1 MSISFAPAALAID
14 AANWVD
20 KVVARRRGRRMAKAA
35 NAIKYAGLIVSE
47 LRGLRN
53 IEKDLFVPLQKF
65 NPVDWSAERRGGEIQ
80 KLITFSAVLPAFGYM
95 AQYAS
100 SLAGTDLTELVKA
113 LPVWESEEEDP
124 VILRDRLVELTW
136 DVTSHVGDSAG
147 TLSDDDEVY
156 QNLQDRIT
164 ELDWNAEL
172 AEYMRLGEEEE
183 GAATIQAGP
192 DMLIQYY
199 IPALVWLVRNAD
211 VDHMER
217 VRALRKLS
225 RDLSRTRT
233 RSDSVSLESVV
244 SEAELILGQ
253 FIGIVEKAY
262 PDIPSPTWTLS
273 NAP

>member
-1 MSISFAPAALAID
+1 M
-14 AANWVD
+14 
-20 KVVARRRGRRMAKAA
+20 G
-35 NAIKYAGLIVSE
+35 
-47 LRGLRN
+47 RN
-53 IEKDLFVPLQKF
+53 I
-65 NPVDWSAERRGGEIQ
+65 AC
-80 KLITFSAVLPAFGYM
+80 
-95 AQYAS
+95 
-100 SLAGTDLTELVKA
+100 
-113 LPVWESEEEDP
+113 
-124 VILRDRLVELTW
+124 
-136 DVTSHVGDSAG
+136 GDSAG

-172 AEYMRLGEEEE
+172 AEYMCLGEEEE

>member
-1 MSISFAPAALAID
+1 
-14 AANWVD
+14 
-20 KVVARRRGRRMAKAA
+20 MAKAA

-47 LRGLRN
+47 LRGLRD

-65 NPVDWSAERRGGEIQ
+65 NPVDWSAVRRGDEIQ

-100 SLAGTDLTELVKA
+100 SLEGTDLTELVRA
-113 LPVWESEEEDP
+113 LPAWESEEEDP

-164 ELDWNAEL
+164 ELDWNSEL

-244 SEAELILGQ
+244 GEAERILGQ
-253 FIGIVEKAY
+253 FIGLVEKAY